1 MSSFLDSISIDGG
14 NSSNSADRYIGGAS
28 RTASD
33 HPFIKGYFYVFFG
46 LPNTLFTENGIT
58 RSNAKNY
65 LLSSAE
71 GYTPHA
77 DRQMMLQDTQGMGG
91 AGGASF
97 IAGQTITREFGI
109 QYKDY
114 WGAPI
119 MRVHRTWT
127 GYLDPYLGTSIVAK
141 DFSSSEYK
149 GTCMV
154 IQTKPVARATTGGS
168 PQVWA
173 TSDIIKVAYYD
184 GVQCLTDLNS
194 AYDSNIMDNS
204 IVRPQVQYRFDGYP
218 LNETNATV
226 LATAVAVLNS
236 AKIFNNTESI
246 YNKLVSN
253 TNIQNGIVG

>member
-1 MSSFLDSISIDGG
+1 
-14 NSSNSADRYIGGAS
+14 
-28 RTASD
+28 
-33 HPFIKGYFYVFFG
+33 
-46 LPNTLFTENGIT
+46 
-58 RSNAKNY
+58 
-65 LLSSAE
+65 
-71 GYTPHA
+71 
-77 DRQMMLQDTQGMGG
+77 MGG

-127 GYLDPYLGTSIVAK
+127 GFLDPYLGASIVAK

-154 IQTKPVARATTGGS
+154 IQTKPVARQVSGT
-168 PQVWA
+168 PQVW
-173 TSDIIKVAYYD
+173 TTNDIIKVAYYD

-218 LNETNATV
+218 LNETNDTV
-226 LATAVAVLNS
+226 VATAVAILNS

-253 TNIQNGIVG
+253 TNVQNGIVG